1 MRAHPTSR
9 RFPVHDFAE
18 LGMMIQISS
27 NGSRL
32 DQSRALD
39 ILTRRR
45 PYRLTLSIYGATEAT
60 YDGMTRRRGS
70 FRRFMRGLDAA
81 YEAELS
87 MRINIVVSS
96 RNVHE
101 IGQMKAIADR
111 YGIESFEYCNISPTI
126 HGSAQVLPVQRQPV
140 LTAISSGT
148 RPARRVPDGFDVKE
162 PRGTAHRRGRP
173 ARAA

>member
-70 FRRFMRGLDAA
+70 FRRFMRG
-81 YEAELS
+81 S
-87 MRINIVVSS
+87 TPPTK
-96 RNVHE
+96 RN
-101 IGQMKAIADR
+101 
-111 YGIESFEYCNISPTI
+111 FPC
-126 HGSAQVLPVQRQPV
+126 GSTSLYPVGMS
-140 LTAISSGT
+140 T
-148 RPARRVPDGFDVKE
+148 K
-162 PRGTAHRRGRP
+162 
-173 ARAA
+173 